1 MVDLKPRPEF
11 CLEDMLNEE
20 FNNGDPMKKTKLNWL
35 ILMIIQYI
43 KKINFTNKLVNI
55 FYTTVSHFLYNY

>member
-35 ILMIIQYI
+35 MDYSIYL
-43 KKINFTNKLVNI
+43 KINFTNKLVSI
-55 FYTTVSHFLYNY
+55 FYTIISHFLYNC